1 MEFGLR
7 EYLLILGAVLIVGL
21 LADGIR
27 RTLKHKRE
35 GLKLDLIAAPPESPE
50 RSDVSKPRPV
60 KKATPEELEPQVDA
74 DPLFESS
81 DASQLN
87 LWAGEIKAE
96 AMKSADHDALVE
108 DSLPDTQ
115 TDSLFDGYEPVDQP
129 SDPHSIEEPEPVTA
143 DRVEPVWDEEPAA
156 LDEIPSE
163 IEERDLED
171 NTADSDHDDDMRIL
185 ADGPVERP
193 MKASTEGGILGS
205 TLGRIFGRFGK
216 KESASSAVDVIL
228 DEPIECADA
237 DQGSTVDPG
246 QEPVVEESMDDL
258 IVVRI
263 QSARTPRFEGIN
275 LHKACLRAGLRR
287 GESLMYQRFPL
298 DEGAQPL
305 FSLVN
310 GIEPGT
316 FDEDAQSID
325 TPVVF
330 LFTELPKQTDPVFA
344 VNELISGAR
353 SIARDIGGDVY
364 DQDGVAI
371 SKEWIDLARAQ
382 AGHHHLLRS

>member
-7 EYLLILGAVLIVGL
+7 EYLLILGAMLIVGL
-21 LADGIR
+21 LVDGVR

-35 GLKLDLIAAPPESPE
+35 GLNLDLMAAPPESPE
-50 RSDVSKPRPV
+50 RSDVSKPRAV
-60 KKATPEELEPQVDA
+60 KKATPEELEPQVNA

-87 LWAGEIKAE
+87 LWAGEIKVE
-96 AMKSADHDALVE
+96 AMKSADQDALAE
-108 DSLPDTQ
+108 DRLPDTR
-115 TDSLFDGYEPVDQP
+115 TNSLFEGYEPANQS
-129 SDPHSIEEPEPVTA
+129 SDRRPVEESESVTA
-143 DRVEPVWDEEPAA
+143 GRVEPLWNEEVAA
-156 LDEIPSE
+156 LAETPIEVDVLEPQDDTSE
-163 IEERDLED
+163 
-171 NTADSDHDDDMRIL
+171 SDHEDDMRIL
-185 ADGPVERP
+185 TDGPLERP
-193 MKASTEGGILGS
+193 MKSSIEGGILGS
-205 TLGRIFGRFGK
+205 TLGRIFGLFGK
-216 KESASSAVDVIL
+216 QDSDLSPADAIL
-228 DEPIECADA
+228 DEPIESADA
-237 DQGSTVDPG
+237 NHGSTVELSQDSG
-246 QEPVVEESMDDL
+246 VEESMDDL

-263 QSARTPRFEGIN
+263 QSARTSRFDGIN

-298 DEGAQPL
+298 DEGVQPL

-316 FDEDAQSID
+316 FDEDAKSID

-364 DQDGVAI
+364 DQNGVAI

>member
-7 EYLLILGAVLIVGL
+7 LYLLILGAVLIVGL

-35 GLKLDLIAAPPESPE
+35 GLKLDLMAAPPESPE

-87 LWAGEIKAE
+87 LWEGQIKAE
-96 AMKSADHDALVE
+96 AMKSADQEALVE
-108 DSLPDTQ
+108 NILPDTQ
-115 TDSLFDGYEPVDQP
+115 TDSLFESHLPADQS
-129 SDPHSIEEPEPVTA
+129 SDRHSIEEPEPTTPN
-143 DRVEPVWDEEPAA
+143 RIEPVWDGEMAA
-156 LDEIPSE
+156 LNETPIEVDELKPQNDTGE
-163 IEERDLED
+163 
-171 NTADSDHDDDMRIL
+171 SDHEDDMRIL
-185 ADGPVERP
+185 ADGPAERRI
-193 MKASTEGGILGS
+193 KVSVEGGMLGS
-205 TLGRIFGRFGK
+205 TLRRIFGRFGK
-216 KESASSAVDVIL
+216 KNSNSSSVDALL
-228 DEPIECADA
+228 DEPTESADA
-237 DQGSTVDPG
+237 DHGSTVASSQDC
-246 QEPVVEESMDDL
+246 VVEEFIDDL
-258 IVVRI
+258 IVVHI
-263 QSARTPRFEGIN
+263 QAAQSPRFEGIN

-287 GESLMYQRFPL
+287 GESLIYQRFPL
-298 DEGAQPL
+298 DEGVQPL

-316 FDEDAQSID
+316 FEEDAESID

-330 LFTELPKQTDPVFA
+330 LFTELPKQPDPVFA

-353 SIARDIGGDVY
+353 SIARDIGGNVY

>member
-1 MEFGLR
+1 MGFGLR

-35 GLKLDLIAAPPESPE
+35 GLKLDLMAAPPESPE

-96 AMKSADHDALVE
+96 AMKSTDQDALVE
-108 DSLPDTQ
+108 DTLPDTQ
-115 TDSLFDGYEPVDQP
+115 TDSLFAGYEPADQ
-129 SDPHSIEEPEPVTA
+129 SGNRYSIGEPEPITS
-143 DRVEPVWDEEPAA
+143 DRVEPVWYEQPAA
-156 LDEIPSE
+156 LDGTP
-163 IEERDLED
+163 IEVDALEPQD
-171 NTADSDHDDDMRIL
+171 DAAELDHEDDMRIL

-193 MKASTEGGILGS
+193 MKASNEGGILGS
-205 TLGRIFGRFGK
+205 ALGRIFGRFGK
-216 KESASSAVDVIL
+216 KDSQLRPVDAVL
-228 DEPIECADA
+228 EEPIEPADA
-237 DQGSTVDPG
+237 DFGSTI
-246 QEPVVEESMDDL
+246 EPSQDSVVEESMDDL

-263 QSARTPRFEGIN
+263 QSARTPRFESIN

-298 DEGAQPL
+298 DDGAQPL

-316 FDEDAQSID
+316 FDEDAKSID
-325 TPVVF
+325 TPIVF
-330 LFTELPKQTDPVFA
+330 LFTELPKQTDPLFA

-353 SIARDIGGDVY
+353 LIARDIGGDVY
-364 DQDGVAI
+364 DQEGVVI